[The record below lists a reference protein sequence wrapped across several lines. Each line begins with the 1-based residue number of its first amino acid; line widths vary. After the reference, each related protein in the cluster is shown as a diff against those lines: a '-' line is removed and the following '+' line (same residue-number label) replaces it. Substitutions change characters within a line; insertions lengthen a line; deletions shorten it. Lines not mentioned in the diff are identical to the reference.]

1 MRADPCRMNG
11 RACCILSGDGLA
23 DAGLLP
29 HSHTTQ
35 GYPMRTLMR
44 VRQLVAGACR
54 VGLLALGLC
63 AAQAHAAKP
72 YKYYA
77 VGDTTDVVLARP
89 ASPSLVLMGG
99 GPDVDDAFKWMIRK
113 GGGGNFVV
121 IRATGTDAYDP
132 YIFAMG
138 GVRSVETIV
147 VPSRE
152 AANDPFVLQRIRG
165 AEALFI
171 AGGDQSDYLQY
182 WKGTP
187 LETALQ
193 DLANRN
199 VPLGGTSAGLA
210 VLGQFIYSGLN
221 QSVTST
227 AALADPYDKN
237 VTLDRDFLALPPL
250 ARAITDS
257 HLDARDRMGRLV
269 SFMARVVNDGWT
281 GMARGV
287 GVDVETALLVENGQA
302 TRVGAGSVY
311 FLQTVGLPQV
321 CAPKTPLTYRNLGVQ
336 RLSGAGTFD
345 MNNWA
350 GYGSTVN
357 YSISAVKG
365 VLSSTQP
372 GGAVY

>member
-1 MRADPCRMNG
+1 MTAPMRA
-11 RACCILSGDGLA
+11 RALF
-23 DAGLLP
+23 
-29 HSHTTQ
+29 SHTCRL
-35 GYPMRTLMR
+35 GAF
-44 VRQLVAGACR
+44 VIGAC
-54 VGLLALGLC
+54 L
-63 AAQAHAAKP
+63 AQAAHAEKP

-77 VGDTTDVVLARP
+77 VGDTGDVVLPRP
-89 ASPSLVLMGG
+89 AAPTTVLMGG

-121 IRATGTDAYDP
+121 IRATGTDAYNP

-138 GVRSVETIV
+138 GVRSVETLV

-152 AANDPFVLQRIRG
+152 AASDPFVLQRIRG

-171 AGGDQSDYLQY
+171 AGGDQNDYLQF

-187 LETALQ
+187 LASALQ

-199 VPLGGTSAGLA
+199 IPIGGTSAGLA
-210 VLGQFIYSGLN
+210 VLGQFIYSGAS
-221 QSVTST
+221 QSVTSSD
-227 AALADPYDKN
+227 ALANPYGKN
-237 VTLDRDFLALPPL
+237 VTLDRDFIALPPL
-250 ARAITDS
+250 TRAITDS
-257 HLDARDRMGRLV
+257 HLDAHDRMGRLV
-269 SFMARVVNDGWT
+269 TFMARVVNDGWT

-302 TRVGAGSVY
+302 TRVGVGSAY

-321 CAPKTPLTYRNLGVQ
+321 CAPKTPLTYQNIGVQ

-345 MNNWA
+345 LNNWS
-350 GYGSTVN
+350 GYGSTAN

-365 VLSSTQP
+365 ALVSTQA
-372 GGAVY
+372 GGSAY

>member
-1 MRADPCRMNG
+1 MTSPTRARDLFFRTCR
-11 RACCILSGDGLA
+11 L
-23 DAGLLP
+23 
-29 HSHTTQ
+29 
-35 GYPMRTLMR
+35 
-44 VRQLVAGACR
+44 GAF
-54 VGLLALGLC
+54 VLGLC
-63 AAQAHAAKP
+63 AAQGAHAEKP

-77 VGDTTDVVLARP
+77 VGDTTDVVLPQP
-89 ASPSLVLMGG
+89 ALPTTVLMGG

-121 IRATGTDAYDP
+121 IRATGTDAYNP
-132 YIFAMG
+132 YIYAMG

-147 VPSRE
+147 VPSR
-152 AANDPFVLQRIRG
+152 AAASDPFVLQRIRG

-187 LETALQ
+187 LAAALQ

-199 VPLGGTSAGLA
+199 VPIGGTSAGLA
-210 VLGQFIYSGLN
+210 VLGQFIYSGVN
-221 QSVTST
+221 QSVTSSD
-227 AALADPYDKN
+227 ALANPYDKN
-237 VTLDRDFLALPPL
+237 VTLDRDFIALPPL
-250 ARAITDS
+250 ARTITDS

-269 SFMARVVNDGWT
+269 TFMARVVNDGWT
-281 GMARGV
+281 RSARGV

-302 TRVGAGSVY
+302 TRVGAGSAY

-321 CAPKTPLTYRNLGVQ
+321 CAPKTPLTYLNVGVQ

-345 MNNWA
+345 LNAWA
-350 GYGSTVN
+350 GYGSTAN

-365 VLSSTQP
+365 ALTSTQP
-372 GGAVY
+372 GGSAY

>member
-1 MRADPCRMNG
+1 MTASTRARQFISRLWQIGMF
-11 RACCILSGDGLA
+11 ALA
-23 DAGLLP
+23 
-29 HSHTTQ
+29 
-35 GYPMRTLMR
+35 
-44 VRQLVAGACR
+44 VGA
-54 VGLLALGLC
+54 AP
-63 AAQAHAAKP
+63 AAQADKP

-77 VGDTTDVVLARP
+77 VGDTTDVVLPRP

-99 GPDVDDAFKWMIRK
+99 GPDVDDAFKWMIHK

-121 IRATGTDAYDP
+121 IRATGTEAYNP
-132 YIFAMG
+132 YIYEMG

-147 VPSRE
+147 VPSRA

-171 AGGDQSDYLQY
+171 AGGDQSDYIKY

-187 LETALQ
+187 LEGALQ
-193 DLANRN
+193 ELANRN

-210 VLGQFIYSGLN
+210 VLGQFIYSGMN
-221 QSVTST
+221 QSVTSLD
-227 AALADPYDKN
+227 ALANPYDKN

-250 ARAITDS
+250 ARVITDS

-269 SFMARVVNDGWT
+269 AFLARIVNDGWT
-281 GMARGV
+281 SSARGI
-287 GVDVETALLVENGQA
+287 GVDVETALLVENGQG
-302 TRVGAGSVY
+302 TKVGIGSVY

-321 CAPKTPLTYRNLGVQ
+321 IAPKTPLTYENVGVQ
-336 RLSGAGTFD
+336 RLSGTGAFD
-345 MNNWA
+345 LNNWA

-365 VLSSTQP
+365 VLVSKQS
-372 GGAVY
+372 GGSVY